1 MINSPKTGRAKT
13 ARHQYSYSLDSLS
26 EYVDAMTNGPDTV
39 MSDGHQSTSQQPPP
53 MTLEIIHQQVTWL
66 SGQLSDLEA
75 ENARLKAEL
84 ASTRE
89 ELGRELNAARQD
101 ILNLQQASRQQVTAS
116 KNEAKGADPPIFTG
130 SQKDLE
136 GWITACRLRFAGQPS
151 KFDTEEKKV
160 IFASTFMRG
169 PPMSWFQPVINT
181 FSMRGSSDPPL
192 EFQSF
197 ETFVQSIRALYGDPN
212 LQRNS
217 ETAIR
222 FLQQDNRSVAEY
234 ISRFAVHSQH
244 TKYDDP
250 SLASYF
256 YNGLDGPIKD
266 ELATREWT
274 TLKELQTMSTRLDAR
289 ARERKFEKEQES
301 KSRNRNIAG
310 GNNFPPRRE
319 DGTFLPT
326 KPAAWV
332 PAPRLTPV
340 SVPVTTSP
348 APAADG
354 STPMEL
360 DSQRRVDISREEKD
374 RCILENRCFECK
386 IVGHSAKNCRT
397 RLARLARL
405 RVAALEIQLSEN
417 ENAQE

>member
-1 MINSPKTGRAKT
+1 MINSPKTGQAKT

-26 EYVDAMTNGPDTV
+26 EYVDAMTPGPDTL
-39 MSDGHQSTSQQPPP
+39 MSDGQQSTSQQSPP
-53 MTLEIIHQQVTWL
+53 MTLDVIHQQVTWL
-66 SGQLSDLEA
+66 SGQLGDLEA
-75 ENARLKAEL
+75 ENTRLKAEL
-84 ASTRE
+84 ALTRE
-89 ELGRELNAARQD
+89 EFGRELNAARQD
-101 ILNLQQASRQQVTAS
+101 ILNLQTGRQQAHAG
-116 KNEAKGADPPIFTG
+116 KNEAKGADPPTFTG

-181 FSMRGSSDPPL
+181 FSMRGSSDPPP

-197 ETFVQSIRALYGDPN
+197 ETFVRSIRTLYGDPN

-256 YNGLDGPIKD
+256 YNGLDDAIKD

-289 ARERKFEKEQES
+289 ARERKFEKEQET
-301 KSRNRNIAG
+301 KSCNRSTTS
-310 GNNFPPRRE
+310 GNNPPRRE

-332 PAPRLTPV
+332 PAPRLTPIPA
-340 SVPVTTSP
+340 SATTLP
-348 APAADG
+348 APTADG
-354 STPMEL
+354 SMLMEL
-360 DSQRRVDISREEKD
+360 DSQRRVEISAEEKA
-374 RCILENRCFECK
+374 RCMRENRCFECK
-386 IVGHSAKNCRT
+386 IVGHNARKCRT

-405 RVAALEIQLSEN
+405 GVAGLEIQLAEN
-417 ENAQE
+417 EDAQE

>member
-1 MINSPKTGRAKT
+1 MI
-13 ARHQYSYSLDSLS
+13 
-26 EYVDAMTNGPDTV
+26 
-39 MSDGHQSTSQQPPP
+39 
-53 MTLEIIHQQVTWL
+53 
-66 SGQLSDLEA
+66 
-75 ENARLKAEL
+75 
-84 ASTRE
+84 
-89 ELGRELNAARQD
+89 
-101 ILNLQQASRQQVTAS
+101 ASR
-116 KNEAKGADPPIFTG
+116 
-130 SQKDLE
+130 
-136 GWITACRLRFAGQPS
+136 WITACRLQFAGQPS

-181 FSMRGSSDPPL
+181 FSMRGSSDPPP

-222 FLQQDNRSVAEY
+222 FLQQDRRSVAEY

-244 TKYDDP
+244 TKYDDS
-250 SLASYF
+250 SLTFYF
-256 YNGLDGPIKD
+256 YNGLDDPIKD

-289 ARERKFEKEQES
+289 ARERRLEKEQES
-301 KSRNRNIAG
+301 KSRYRSTAG
-310 GNNFPPRRE
+310 GNNPPRRE

-340 SVPVTTSP
+340 PAPATTP
-348 APAADG
+348 AAPAADG

-360 DSQRRVDISREEKD
+360 DSQRRVAISEEEKA

-386 IVGHSAKNCRT
+386 IVGHSAKKCRT

-405 RVAALEIQLSEN
+405 GVAGLEIQLAEN
-417 ENAQE
+417 GNAQE